1 MYIAT
6 TDDVSPRYGIIN
18 ILPQQIRRCMYN
30 INLDEAEEIRLIQGK
45 PVYIRYP
52 DGDYYITHKGIL
64 CRDASKGIG
73 VDKKNMAEMLERVTK
88 SSLYSVKDE
97 IKNGYVT
104 IDGGHRVGIAGTA
117 VTDTGNVEFI
127 KNISAMNIRIAT
139 EVIGCSD
146 TIIDDILDSGIQNT
160 LVISPPGCGKT
171 TLLRDIVRNI
181 SYRGFSVAVADERS
195 EICAMHEGE
204 SFFDIGGHTT
214 VLENCPKPYAMTVLL
229 RAMSPDVIVT
239 DELGEDGD
247 INAVS
252 KIMNS
257 GVSVI
262 ASAHGRDIKQLMR
275 KKNFRKLLPMFDL
288 VVVMSKRNGV
298 GTIEKVERQC

>member
-6 TDDVSPRYGIIN
+6 TDDVSPRCGVIN
-18 ILPQQIRRCMYN
+18 ILPHGIRQCMYN

-45 PVYIRYP
+45 PVFIRYP
-52 DGDYYITHKGIL
+52 DGDYYITRKGVL
-64 CRDASKGIG
+64 CRDEKKGIQ
-73 VDKKNMAEMLERVTK
+73 VDRRQMAETLERVTK

-104 IDGGHRVGIAGTA
+104 IDGGHRVGIVGTGVINA
-117 VTDTGNVEFI
+117 DTVEFI

-146 TIIDDILDSGIQNT
+146 AIIPDILDGGIANT
-160 LVISPPGCGKT
+160 LIISPPGCGKT

-181 SYRGFSVAVADERS
+181 SYRGYCVAVADERS

-204 SFFDIGGHTT
+204 SIFDIGGHTT
-214 VLENCPKPYAMTVLL
+214 VLEGCPKSYAMCALL

-247 INAVS
+247 TNAVS
-252 KIMNS
+252 KIINS

-262 ASAHGRDIKQLMR
+262 ASAHGRDTKQLMR
-275 KKNFRKLLPMFDL
+275 KKAFRKLLPMFDM
-288 VVVMSKRNGV
+288 VVVLSKRDGV
-298 GTIEKVERQC
+298 GTIECVDRQC